1 MIDRVAPYT
10 DKVYVTT
17 MVDGESY
24 KSMNGC
30 IKVSISSKEIKV
42 SCTANDTVLKD
53 TDWFKSSRTCPSAW
67 K

>member
-17 MVDGESY
+17 MVDGEGF

-30 IKVSISSKEIKV
+30 IKVSVSSSEIKV
-42 SCTANDTVLKD
+42 TCTVTDTKLKD
-53 TDWFKSSRTCPSAW
+53 TDWFKSSRNCPAAW